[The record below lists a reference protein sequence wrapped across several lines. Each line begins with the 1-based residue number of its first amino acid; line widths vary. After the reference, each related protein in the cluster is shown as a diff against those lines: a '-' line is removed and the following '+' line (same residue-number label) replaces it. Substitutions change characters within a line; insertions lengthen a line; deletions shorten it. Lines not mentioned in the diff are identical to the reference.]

1 MSGDARRMRSLYRY
15 EDAEENLT
23 WVTESLGNDYFEE
36 NKMHLKTDKK
46 NLSSS
51 LWEKKISLL
60 LLKLTKYYSCRILRF
75 RGMHLISENLLTKKS
90 P

>member
-36 NKMHLKTDKK
+36 NKIPKDRQK
-46 NLSSS
+46 NLSSL
-51 LWEKKISLL
+51 LWEKKTCLL
-60 LLKLTKYYSCRILRF
+60 PLKARNIAAVEFALSRYAPDFIK
-75 RGMHLISENLLTKKS
+75 LIDQKG

>member
-36 NKMHLKTDKK
+36 NKIPKDRQKEFVQFVMGK
-46 NLSSS
+46 
-51 LWEKKISLL
+51 
-60 LLKLTKYYSCRILRF
+60 
-75 RGMHLISENLLTKKS
+75 ENLLTPIKARNIAAVEFALSRYAPDFIKLIDQKG